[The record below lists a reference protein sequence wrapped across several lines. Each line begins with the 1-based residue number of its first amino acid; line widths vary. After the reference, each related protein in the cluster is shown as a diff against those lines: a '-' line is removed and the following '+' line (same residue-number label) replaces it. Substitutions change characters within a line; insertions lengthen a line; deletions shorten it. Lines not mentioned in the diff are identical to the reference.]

1 MTPEDRARAHF
12 ATRFGAPPDL
22 VVQAPGRVNLIGEHT
37 DYNDGFVL
45 PCAIDFRTVIAAR
58 RREDG
63 VIHAVAVDLEA
74 SEDVFTP
81 SDHVPHATGKPWADY
96 LRGAAEILLRRGH
109 TLSGADLAIAGDVPQ
124 GAGLSSSA
132 SLVVALIETFRRL
145 DALEGLAMPDVAVAA
160 REAENDYVG
169 VQCGIMD
176 QLISACGEAGH
187 ALMIDCRSL
196 SVRSVPVHPALAILI
211 VHSGI
216 ERGLVGSEYNRRR
229 EECTRAAAFFGVPAL
244 RDVTIAEVAGAEGR
258 LDDDAF
264 RRARHIVTEND
275 RVAATASALA
285 AGDTSALKRLMA
297 ASHASMRDDFMI
309 TTPKIDALV
318 ALVDDAIGE
327 DGGAR
332 MTGGGFGGCIVAVVK
347 RSRLAD
353 AIGAIERDYRT
364 PAGEKPSHYVC
375 LPSAGAGPVA

>member
-1 MTPEDRARAHF
+1 MTPEDRVRTHF
-12 ATRFGAPPDL
+12 TARFGGAPDL

-45 PCAIDFRTVIAAR
+45 PCAIDFRTAIAAR
-58 RREDG
+58 ARQDG
-63 VIHAVAVDLEA
+63 IIHAVAVDLA
-74 SEDVFTP
+74 AREDGFP
-81 SDHVPHATGKPWADY
+81 PAAHVPPAPGKPWAADI
-96 LRGAAEILLRRGH
+96 RGAAEILLRRGH
-109 TLSGADLAIAGDVPQ
+109 TLGGADLAIAGDVPQ

-132 SLVVALIETFRRL
+132 SLLVATIETLRRL
-145 DALEGLAMPDVAVAA
+145 DRLEGLAMPDVAVAA

-196 SVRSVPVHPALAILI
+196 AMQPVPVHPGLAILI

-229 EECTRAAAFFGVPAL
+229 EECTRAAAFFGRPAL
-244 RDVTIAEVAGAEGR
+244 RDVSIAEVEAAEGK
-258 LDDDAF
+258 LDGDAF

-275 RVAATASALA
+275 RVAATADALA
-285 AGDTSALKRLMA
+285 RGDTGALKRLMA

-318 ALVDDAIGE
+318 ALVDAAIGE

-332 MTGGGFGGCIVAVVK
+332 MTGGGFGGCIVAVLR
-347 RSRLAD
+347 RSRLDD
-353 AIGAIERDYRT
+353 ALAAVARDYRT
-364 PAGEKPSHYVC
+364 PSGETARHYVC
-375 LPSAGAGPVA
+375 RPSAGAGPVH